1 MSEQEEAYPRVWDMF
16 RQLDAVV
23 DGRHDTPTWRS
34 HGGVFA
40 MCIYK
45 VPATSL
51 QPGLDRLRQD
61 LAEVPGLRL
70 HPDHFLHVSIQELG
84 FVSDDPRRVDEVTPA
99 ALEELV
105 TNAVGPMSE
114 RAPFTVRLGGANSF
128 QDAPFLEVHDN
139 GHSSR
144 IHQRLFDVLISQRPS
159 EFAYLPHVTLGHY
172 TEPGPATAA
181 IDVLSNWRSTHLGD
195 FQVTEIEI
203 ATLSTDEPYPEF
215 QPFAI
220 FPLNG

>member
-1 MSEQEEAYPRVWDMF
+1 MGEQEEAYPRVWDMF
-16 RQLDAVV
+16 RKLDAVV

-34 HGGVFA
+34 QGGVFA
-40 MCIYK
+40 VCLYK
-45 VPATSL
+45 IPASAL
-51 QPGLDRLRQD
+51 QPSLERLRHD
-61 LAEVPGLRL
+61 LAAVPGLRL
-70 HPDHFLHVSIQELG
+70 HPDHFLHVSLQELG
-84 FVSDDPRRVDEVTPA
+84 FVKDAPHRVDEITPA

-105 TNAVGPMSE
+105 INAVGPISE

-128 QDAPFLEVHDN
+128 QDALFLEVHDDEN
-139 GHSSR
+139 SSR
-144 IHQRLFDVLISQRPS
+144 IHKRLFDVLVSQRPS

-172 TEPGPATAA
+172 TEPGSATAA
-181 IDVLSNWRSTHLGD
+181 IDVLSNWRSTHFGE
-195 FQVTEIEI
+195 FEVTEIEI